1 MGYFGSEFP
10 AICNH
15 FGIMAAWSRKM
26 LEIFVKFWHFLTKKT
41 TPYGKIFKILFQK
54 FSLRHQSTYCVKIS
68 WNLADWKLVKL
79 CVAYLTKKNKT
90 SPLSPAPAT
99 VRITLKICQGQPR
112 QCTQE
117 YSGFIQIGSLWRS
130 YSRTREHRQHTL
142 WSESNTR
149 PKPSFKPN
157 ND

>member
-26 LEIFVKFWHFLTKKT
+26 LEIFVKFWHFLTKKRPLT
-41 TPYGKIFKILFQK
+41 GK
-54 FSLRHQSTYCVKIS
+54 FSKFCSKSFHCDTNLHIVWKFHEIWRIGNWWNCV
-68 WNLADWKLVKL
+68 L
-79 CVAYLTKKNKT
+79 LTWQKKNKT

-149 PKPSFKPN
+149 PKRSFKPN